1 MESFPFALYDAFT
14 ATPFGGSQAAVVTGA
29 SAIAPAQR
37 HAIAREIGMPAT
49 AFVDDFGADWIAA
62 QFVSAVMELPMCGH
76 GTICLLT
83 HLLESGSID
92 LADNREFELRLPA
105 VTATVAL
112 DRRDDGRYRVMLDIA
127 PPAFAPPPPHG
138 ELIGLLGEGEV
149 HARLSA
155 LGPSDIYETRYPGVW
170 LVTHYND
177 NEEIMSRF
185 IEVIDM
191 PSILKSQAD
200 DVRDGQ
206 ERLAAQLG

>member
-1 MESFPFALYDAFT
+1 MEPGAPLAIDNEPGAVRTGNVLPLLHEIKHALQRWLDH
-14 ATPFGGSQAAVVTGA
+14 GE
-29 SAIAPAQR
+29 PA
-37 HAIAREIGMPAT
+37 M
-49 AFVDDFGADWIAA
+49 
-62 QFVSAVMELPMCGH
+62 
-76 GTICLLT
+76 
-83 HLLESGSID
+83 ID
-92 LADNREFELRLPA
+92 LRSIP
-105 VTATVAL
+105 
-112 DRRDDGRYRVMLDIA
+112 MA
-127 PPAFAPPPPHG
+127 PG
-138 ELIGLLGEGEV
+138 EEDELIGLLGEGEV

-155 LGPSDIYETRYPGVW
+155 LGPSDIYETGYPGVW